1 MAEVF
6 MPGYDLFAGKVVF
19 SMRATERGALIA
31 SASIVAL
38 GLVASVL
45 IISSAELK
53 SDSTGE
59 YYTQLVQIGV
69 GAEDNN
75 DLALKIALGP
85 KDGDVTEDVTKQ
97 SKEAVAK
104 ARDETS
110 KAVDEEITA
119 ALTKGETAGKGIV
132 M

>member
-1 MAEVF
+1 M
-6 MPGYDLFAGKVVF
+6 K
-19 SMRATERGALIA
+19 ATEKGALIA

-38 GLVASVL
+38 GLMASVL

-53 SDSTGE
+53 SDFNGE
-59 YYTQLVQIGV
+59 YYQLVQIGV

-97 SKEAVAK
+97 SEEAVAK

-110 KAVDEEITA
+110 KAADEEISA
-119 ALTKGETAGKGIV
+119 ALSKAETDGKGIV
-132 M
+132 TYQPTQH

>member
-1 MAEVF
+1 M
-6 MPGYDLFAGKVVF
+6 K
-19 SMRATERGALIA
+19 ATERGALFA
-31 SASIVAL
+31 SSSIVAV
-38 GLVASVL
+38 GLIASVL

-53 SDSTGE
+53 SDLSGE

-85 KDGDVTEDVTKQ
+85 KDGDVSADVTKE
-97 SKEAVAK
+97 SEAAVAK

-110 KAVDEEITA
+110 KAADDEISA
-119 ALTKGETAGKGIV
+119 ALTKAETEGKGKMI
-132 M
+132 

>member
-1 MAEVF
+1 LF
-6 MPGYDLFAGKVVF
+6 SGRFDL
-19 SMRATERGALIA
+19 SMKATERGALFA
-31 SASIVAL
+31 SSSIVAV
-38 GLVASVL
+38 GLIASVL

-53 SDSTGE
+53 SDLSGE

-85 KDGDVTEDVTKQ
+85 KDGDVSADVTKE
-97 SKEAVAK
+97 SEAAVAK

-110 KAVDEEITA
+110 KAADDEISA
-119 ALTKGETAGKGIV
+119 ALTKAETEGKGKMI
-132 M
+132 